1 MLMDIEKLYRE
12 YFTPVYRYTLSL
24 VHDPDM
30 AEEITQE
37 TFFRALKK
45 INDYRGE
52 ASLKVWLCQ
61 IARNL
66 SFDTLKRQSK
76 TTALTKHD
84 DDESDDYELPAG
96 SESDP
101 EEQLLRKQ
109 TAMKIHRILHDLKEP
124 YKEVFQLRTFGD
136 LSFAEIGEL
145 FGKSESWARVTY
157 YRSRMMI
164 KEELDED
171 SL

>member
-1 MLMDIEKLYRE
+1 MDIEKLYRE

-37 TFFRALKK
+37 TFFRALKL
-45 INDYRGE
+45 
-52 ASLKVWLCQ
+52 A
-61 IARNL
+61 ARE
-66 SFDTLKRQSK
+66 
-76 TTALTKHD
+76 D
-84 DDESDDYELPAG
+84 DDGAGWYELPAG

>member
-1 MLMDIEKLYRE
+1 MDIEKLYRE

-30 AEEITQE
+30 
-37 TFFRALKK
+37 K

-66 SFDTLKRQSK
+66 SFDSLKRQSK
-76 TTALTKHD
+76 TTALTKH

>member
-1 MLMDIEKLYRE
+1 MDIEKLYRE
-12 YFTPVYRYTLSL
+12 YFTPVDRYTLSL

-66 SFDTLKRQSK
+66 SFDSLKRQSK
-76 TTALTKHD
+76 TTVLTKHD
-84 DDESDDYELPAG
+84 DEESYDYELPAG

>member
-1 MLMDIEKLYRE
+1 MDIEKLYRE

-66 SFDTLKRQSK
+66 SFDSLKKQYKDIAKSDEDVLSI
-76 TTALTKHD
+76 AL
-84 DDESDDYELPAG
+84 
-96 SESDP
+96 
-101 EEQLLRKQ
+101 
-109 TAMKIHRILHDLKEP
+109 
-124 YKEVFQLRTFGD
+124 FGD
-136 LSFAEIGEL
+136 VA
-145 FGKSESWARVTY
+145 
-157 YRSRMMI
+157 I
-164 KEELDED
+164 KFIEQRNED
-171 SL
+171 AIPTLIHVEA

>member
-1 MLMDIEKLYRE
+1 MDIEKLYRE

-66 SFDTLKRQSK
+66 SFDSLKRQSK
-76 TTALTKHD
+76 TLALTKHD

>member
-1 MLMDIEKLYRE
+1 MDIEKLYRE
-12 YFTPVYRYTLSL
+12 YFTPLYRYTLSL

-30 AEEITQE
+30 AEESTQE

-66 SFDTLKRQSK
+66 SFDSLKRQSK
-76 TTALTKHD
+76 ITALTKHD
-84 DDESDDYELPAG
+84 DDESNDYELPAG

-109 TAMKIHRILHDLKEP
+109 TAMQIHRILHDLKEP

>member
-1 MLMDIEKLYRE
+1 MDIEKLYRE

-66 SFDTLKRQSK
+66 SFDSLKKQSK
-76 TTALTKHD
+76 ITTLTKHD

-136 LSFAEIGEL
+136 LSFAEISEL

>member
-1 MLMDIEKLYRE
+1 MDIEKLYRE

-76 TTALTKHD
+76 TLALTKHD

>member
-1 MLMDIEKLYRE
+1 MDIEKLYRE

-66 SFDTLKRQSK
+66 SFDSLKRQSK

-84 DDESDDYELPAG
+84 DDESDDYELSAG
-96 SESDP
+96 SESNP

>member
-1 MLMDIEKLYRE
+1 MDIEKLYRE

-45 INDYRGE
+45 INGYRGE

-66 SFDTLKRQSK
+66 SFDSLKRQSK

-96 SESDP
+96 SESNP

>member
-1 MLMDIEKLYRE
+1 MDIEKLYRE

-52 ASLKVWLCQ
+52 ASLKAWLCQ
-61 IARNL
+61 IAKNL
-66 SFDTLKRQSK
+66 SFDSLKRQSK

-109 TAMKIHRILHDLKEP
+109 TAMKIHSILHDLKEP

>member
-1 MLMDIEKLYRE
+1 MDIEKLYRE

-66 SFDTLKRQSK
+66 SFDSLRRQSK
-76 TTALTKHD
+76 TTELTKH

>member
-1 MLMDIEKLYRE
+1 MDIEKLYRE

-66 SFDTLKRQSK
+66 SFDSLKRQSK

-84 DDESDDYELPAG
+84 DDESNDYELPAG

>member
-1 MLMDIEKLYRE
+1 MDIEKLYRE

-66 SFDTLKRQSK
+66 SFDSLKRQSK

-124 YKEVFQLRTFGD
+124 YKAVFQLRTFGD

>member
-1 MLMDIEKLYRE
+1 MDIEKLYRE

-66 SFDTLKRQSK
+66 SFDSLKRQSK
-76 TTALTKHD
+76 TTALTKH

-145 FGKSESWARVTY
+145 FSKSESWARVTY

>member
-1 MLMDIEKLYRE
+1 MDIEKLYRE

-24 VHDPDM
+24 VHDPNM

-66 SFDTLKRQSK
+66 SFDSLKRQSK

>member
-1 MLMDIEKLYRE
+1 MDIEKLYRE

-30 AEEITQE
+30 AEKITQE

-66 SFDTLKRQSK
+66 SFDSLKRQSK

-136 LSFAEIGEL
+136 LSFAEISEL

>member
-1 MLMDIEKLYRE
+1 M
-12 YFTPVYRYTLSL
+12 YRYTLSL

-66 SFDTLKRQSK
+66 SFDSLKRQSK

>member
-1 MLMDIEKLYRE
+1 MDIEKLYRE

-66 SFDTLKRQSK
+66 SFDTLKRQSQ

-84 DDESDDYELPAG
+84 DDESNDYELPAG

>member
-66 SFDTLKRQSK
+66 SFDSLKRQLK
-76 TTALTKHD
+76 ITALTKHD
-84 DDESDDYELPAG
+84 DDESNDYELPAG

>member
-24 VHDPDM
+24 VHDPNM

-66 SFDTLKRQSK
+66 SFDSLKRQSK

-84 DDESDDYELPAG
+84 DESDDYELPAG
-96 SESDP
+96 SESNP

>member
-1 MLMDIEKLYRE
+1 MDIEKLYRE

-66 SFDTLKRQSK
+66 SFDSLKRQSK
-76 TTALTKHD
+76 TLALTKHD

-109 TAMKIHRILHDLKEP
+109 TAMKIHSILHDLKEP

>member
-1 MLMDIEKLYRE
+1 MDIEKLYRE

-66 SFDTLKRQSK
+66 SFDSLKRQLK
-76 TTALTKHD
+76 ITALTKHD
-84 DDESDDYELPAG
+84 DDESNDYELPAG

-136 LSFAEIGEL
+136 LSFAEISEL

>member
-1 MLMDIEKLYRE
+1 MDIEKLYRE

-66 SFDTLKRQSK
+66 SFDSLKRQSK

-84 DDESDDYELPAG
+84 DESDDYELPAG
-96 SESDP
+96 SENDP

>member
-1 MLMDIEKLYRE
+1 MDIEKLYRE

-66 SFDTLKRQSK
+66 SFDSLKRQSK

>member
-1 MLMDIEKLYRE
+1 MDIEKLYRE

-66 SFDTLKRQSK
+66 SFDSLKRQSK
-76 TTALTKHD
+76 TTALTKH

>member
-1 MLMDIEKLYRE
+1 MDIEKLYRE

-52 ASLKVWLCQ
+52 ASLKVWLCR

-66 SFDTLKRQSK
+66 SFDSLKRQSK
-76 TTALTKHD
+76 TTALTKH

>member
-1 MLMDIEKLYRE
+1 MDIEKLYRE

-66 SFDTLKRQSK
+66 SFDSLKRRSK
-76 TTALTKHD
+76 ITALTKHD

-109 TAMKIHRILHDLKEP
+109 TAMRIHRILHDLKEP

>member
-1 MLMDIEKLYRE
+1 MDIEKLYRE

-66 SFDTLKRQSK
+66 SFDSLKRQSK

-84 DDESDDYELPAG
+84 EDESDDYELPAG

>member
-1 MLMDIEKLYRE
+1 MDIEKLYRE
-12 YFTPVYRYTLSL
+12 YFTPVYRYALSL
-24 VHDPDM
+24 VRDPDL

-66 SFDTLKRQSK
+66 SFDSLKRQLK
-76 TTALTKHD
+76 ITALTKHD
-84 DDESDDYELPAG
+84 DDESNDYELPAG

>member
-1 MLMDIEKLYRE
+1 MDIEKLYRE

-37 TFFRALKK
+37 TFFRALRK
-45 INDYRGE
+45 IDGYRGE
-52 ASLKVWLCQ
+52 ATLKVWLCQ

-66 SFDTLKRQSK
+66 SYDSVKRRSRM
-76 TTALTKHD
+76 TALTEHD
-84 DDESDDYELPAG
+84 DEGAAEFELPAG
-96 SESDP
+96 SDSNP

-109 TAMKIHRILHDLKEP
+109 TAMKIHRILHDLREP

-145 FGKSESWARVTY
+145 FSKSESWARVTY

>member
-1 MLMDIEKLYRE
+1 MKKQ
-12 YFTPVYRYTLSL
+12 SN
-24 VHDPDM
+24 
-30 AEEITQE
+30 IT
-37 TFFRALKK
+37 T
-45 INDYRGE
+45 
-52 ASLKVWLCQ
+52 
-61 IARNL
+61 
-66 SFDTLKRQSK
+66 
-76 TTALTKHD
+76 LTKHD
-84 DDESDDYELPAG
+84 DDEAVGYELTAG
-96 SESDP
+96 SESNP

-145 FGKSESWARVTY
+145 FSKSESWARVTY

>member
-1 MLMDIEKLYRE
+1 MDIEKLYRE

-66 SFDTLKRQSK
+66 SFDSLRRQSK

-136 LSFAEIGEL
+136 LSFAEISEL

>member
-1 MLMDIEKLYRE
+1 MDIEKLYRE

-66 SFDTLKRQSK
+66 SFDSLKRQSK

-109 TAMKIHRILHDLKEP
+109 TAMRIHRVLHDLKEP

-136 LSFAEIGEL
+136 LNFAEIGEL

>member
-1 MLMDIEKLYRE
+1 MDIEKLYRE

-66 SFDTLKRQSK
+66 SFDSLKKQSR
-76 TTALTKHD
+76 TTTLTKHD
-84 DDESDDYELPAG
+84 DDEAASYEITAG
-96 SESDP
+96 SESNP

>member
-1 MLMDIEKLYRE
+1 MDIEKLYRE

-52 ASLKVWLCQ
+52 ASLKVWMCQ